1 VIIKSLLDNDQ
12 YKFTMQ
18 QFVLRRFPNA
28 SVEYDLQIRTKDA
41 DLAPLAEEIRAE
53 IDALEGLTLTSEEKS
68 FLLEKC
74 PYLQRD
80 YINFLKS
87 FKLRPKDVVHS
98 GVGRDGKFYLTI
110 KGTWVDTIL
119 FEVPILAIISEV
131 WSKSS
136 QAVRSG
142 IPALTI
148 TEKIDMI
155 QKEAPDMFLLEF
167 GTRRRYSFDEQF
179 EVIREMKERIPQVL
193 KGTSN
198 MLIAMKL
205 GIPAGG
211 TMAHEM
217 FQCAQA
223 LYPMVSHHEDLM
235 QAWYDEFHP
244 YLLCALSDT
253 LGRKYFLTTFNGELA
268 NLYDGTRQDS
278 GNPFA
283 YGDAIVNHYRRLG
296 IDPKSK
302 YVVFSDS
309 LDIPKAVNLHKA
321 YKETIGV
328 RFGIGT
334 NLTNDVGIVPLSIVI
349 KVQMCEGVPVVKIS
363 DSTGKTM
370 CRDDNYRK
378 FMYDFIGRR
387 VNRGY

>member
-1 VIIKSLLDNDQ
+1 MIIKSFLDNDQ

-18 QFVLRRFPNA
+18 QFAWRHFPHV

-41 DLAPLAEEIRAE
+41 DLAPLAEEIREE
-53 IDALEGLTLTSEEKS
+53 IDALEGLTLTSEEKA
-68 FLLEKC
+68 FLFAEC
-74 PYLQRD
+74 PYLQGD
-80 YINFLKS
+80 YINFLES
-87 FKLRPKDVVHS
+87 FKLRPKDVVHC

-136 QAVRSG
+136 QAVKSG

-155 QKEAPDMFLLEF
+155 QREAPDMFLLEF
-167 GTRRRYSFDEQF
+167 GTRRRYSYNEQLA
-179 EVIREMKERIPQVL
+179 VIREMKERIPQVL

-198 MLIAMKL
+198 MLIAMQL

-223 LYPMVSHHEDLM
+223 LYPLVSHHEDLM
-235 QAWYDEFHP
+235 EAWYDEFRP
-244 YLLCALSDT
+244 YLQCALSDT
-253 LGRKYFLTTFNGELA
+253 LGHRYFLTTFNRELA

-296 IDPKSK
+296 IDPNSK

-309 LDIPKAVNLHKA
+309 LDIPKAVSLHNA
-321 YKETIGV
+321 YKDRIGV

-370 CRDDNYRK
+370 CRDENYMK
-378 FMYDFIGRR
+378 FMKDFIARR
-387 VNRGY
+387 INNGC